1 MTEPPIDPN
10 VDRLAALTG
19 YLAYVLSLCP
29 DPEAEENSLIL
40 VLVAFQK
47 TLERRISKRTP
58 TVEWN
63 NAMRWAVSET
73 NRLLDTIY
81 RVEFDAVDNWN
92 PLTELPSNPQ
102 QNLAAVLMTLCH
114 ELLGDVAEAEIY
126 LRDELKMAA
135 EDYAKEIFAAYDRAV
150 LAGEIEAEDGQAKI
164 A

>member
-1 MTEPPIDPN
+1 MTQPIDPN
-10 VDRLAALTG
+10 VDRLAALNG
-19 YLAYVLSLCP
+19 YLAFVLSLCP

-63 NAMRWAVSET
+63 NCMRWAVAES

-81 RVEFDAVDNWN
+81 DVEFEHVDGWN
-92 PLTELPSNPQ
+92 PLTESPSNPQ
-102 QNLAAVLMTLCH
+102 QNLAAVLMTLTH
-114 ELLGDVAEAEIY
+114 ELLADISASEDY
-126 LRDELKMAA
+126 LKNELKMAA
-135 EDYAKEIFAAYDRAV
+135 EDYAKEIFTAYDAAV
-150 LAGEIEAEDGQAKI
+150 AAGEIEAEDVQTEI

>member
-1 MTEPPIDPN
+1 MSETADPN
-10 VDRLAALTG
+10 VQRLTALTG
-19 YLAYVLSLCP
+19 YLEFILNLCP

-63 NAMRWAVSET
+63 NCMRWAVAES

-81 RVEFDAVDNWN
+81 DVEFDAVDGWN
-92 PLTELPSNPQ
+92 PTTTPQ
-102 QNLAAVLMTLCH
+102 NMVQNLAAVLMTLAH
-114 ELLGDVAEAEIY
+114 ELLADVAEAETY
-126 LRDELKMAA
+126 LRDELKMSA
-135 EDYAKEIFAAYDRAV
+135 EDYAKEICNAYAAAV
-150 LAGEIEAEDGQAKI
+150 AAGEVEAEDAPAEI

>member
-1 MTEPPIDPN
+1 MSETADPN
-10 VDRLAALTG
+10 VQRLTALTG
-19 YLAYVLSLCP
+19 YLEFILNLFST

-63 NAMRWAVSET
+63 NCMRWAVTES

-81 RVEFDAVDNWN
+81 DVEFDSVDGWN
-92 PLTELPSNPQ
+92 PTTTPQ
-102 QNLAAVLMTLCH
+102 NMVQNLAAVLMTLCH
-114 ELLGDVAEAEIY
+114 ELLADIAEAEDY
-126 LRDELKMAA
+126 LRDELKMSA
-135 EDYAKEIFAAYDRAV
+135 EAYAREIFAAYDTAV
-150 LAGEIEAEDGQAKI
+150 AAGEIGAADAQANF